1 MIKLKRFSEA
11 RLRNAQDGVL
21 ERYKKRYRLSKKEAR
36 VLHMFFSPY
45 RVQKGLTKDEVK
57 LIIEIYP
64 LLGSYR
70 RSAISAAE
78 RFLGIDRFAFS
89 SNVIGTTLPEELTVG
104 GRMTRTRFR
113 EGVRKLLH
121 ILT

>member
-11 RLRNAQDGVL
+11 RLGNAQDKVL
-21 ERYKKRYRLSKKEAR
+21 AGYVKRFRLTR
-36 VLHMFFSPY
+36 LQRHYLHMFFSPY
-45 RVQKGLTKDEVK
+45 RVPKGLTKEEV
-57 LIIEIYP
+57 LQVFNLYP
-64 LLGSYR
+64 LLGKYR
-70 RSAISAAE
+70 RSAIGATE
-78 RFLGIDRFAFS
+78 YFLRIKQAPFS
-89 SNVIGTTLPEELTVG
+89 SNVIGTTLPEELTSG